1 MFRRHAIT
9 TIEEAFRVNPV
20 VAILGPR
27 QCGKTTLAHQ
37 FLQGDKSPSHF
48 FDLENPDDLAA
59 LDNPQLLFA
68 SLEGTLVIDEVQR
81 RPELFIDLRV
91 LVDKEKRQ
99 RKILLLGSASRDL
112 IRQSS
117 ETLAGRI
124 SYLELTPFTLG
135 ELVGADKDALWLRGG
150 FPLSFLAAG
159 DKESYQW
166 RKAYIST
173 FLERDIPALGFR
185 IPAATLRRFWQML
198 SHYHG
203 QVINYSEMGRSFAV
217 ADTTIR
223 HYLDI
228 LTETFMVRQLQPW
241 HENIGKRQVK
251 RPKIYFR
258 DSGLYHALLT
268 VETQRQLLSHPKLG
282 ASWEGFALEQ
292 VIRHFD
298 IEAEEAYF
306 WAVHG
311 EGELDL
317 FFHKGGKRYGV
328 EFKFADAPELT
339 RSMLYAQQHLQLD
352 QLLCVYP
359 GHKRFPLAVGIE
371 ACGLGQLPSIE

>member
-1 MFRRHAIT
+1 MLKRNAIE
-9 TIEEAFRVNPV
+9 TIGDLFEVNPV

-37 FLQGDKSPSHF
+37 YLQAAGEPYHF

-68 SLEGTLVIDEVQR
+68 SLTGTLVIDEVQR
-81 RPELFIDLRV
+81 RPQLFTDLRV
-91 LVDKEKRQ
+91 LVDRESRQ

-112 IRQSS
+112 LQQSS

-124 SYLELTPFTLG
+124 SYMELTPFTLD
-135 ELVGADKDALWLRGG
+135 ELGTMDKDALWLRGG
-150 FPLSFLAAG
+150 FPLSFLAKSDNA
-159 DKESYQW
+159 SHLW

-198 SHYHG
+198 THYHA
-203 QVINYSEMGRSFAV
+203 QVINYSEMARSFAV

-228 LTETFMVRQLQPW
+228 LTETFMLRQLQPW

-258 DSGLYHALLT
+258 DSGLYHTLLT
-268 VETQRQLLSHPKLG
+268 VENQRQLLSHAKLG

-292 VIRHFD
+292 VIQHFGVD
-298 IEAEEAYF
+298 AEEVYF

-311 EGELDL
+311 QGELDL

-328 EFKFADAPELT
+328 EFKFADAPRLS
-339 RSMLYAQQHLQLD
+339 RSMTFARNHLQLE
-352 QLLCVYP
+352 QLFCVYP
-359 GHKRFPLAVGIE
+359 GDKCFPLAEGIL
-371 ACGLGQLPSIE
+371 ACGLRQLPSI

>member
-27 QCGKTTLAHQ
+27 QCGKTTLVHQ

-359 GHKRFPLAVGIE
+359 GHKCFPLAVGIE
-371 ACGLGQLPSIE
+371 ACGLGQLPSIN

>member
-1 MFRRHAIT
+1 MFRQRAIEV
-9 TIEEAFRVNPV
+9 IEEAFRVNPV

-27 QCGKTTLAHQ
+27 QCGKTTLARQ
-37 FLQGDKSPSHF
+37 FLKKSKVSSHF

-68 SLEGTLVIDEVQR
+68 SLTGTLVIDEVQR
-81 RPELFIDLRV
+81 RPELFTDLRV
-91 LVDKEKRQ
+91 LVDSEKRQ

-135 ELVGADKDALWLRGG
+135 ELSNTDKDVLWLRGG
-150 FPLSFLAAG
+150 FPLSFLAIG
-159 DKESYQW
+159 DRESYQW

-241 HENIGKRQVK
+241 HENLGKRQVK

-339 RSMLYAQQHLQLD
+339 RSMTYAKQHLQLD
-352 QLLCVYP
+352 NLFCVYP
-359 GHKRFPLAVGIE
+359 GHKRFPLAERIE
-371 ACGLGQLPSIE
+371 ACGLGQLPLI